1 MEEYNESSTG
11 SIIVGGNKNNS
22 SSKGRFLSAEGTSPL
37 IDSVNC
43 QREPEIDLSTASLH
57 QAAAT
62 FNNVVMLVLL
72 FLIFGLSNSA
82 FLALSF
88 YCSSF
93 LCICSLIQSC
103 KMHLGFLPVFLLE
116 VFTCQEIYGRV
127 CMVIVFIYRVD
138 DKLLCV
144 T

>member
-43 QREPEIDLSTASLH
+43 QREPEIDLSTGFLH

-88 YCSSF
+88 YFSSF
-93 LCICSLIQSC
+93 LCIFEFNRTTNIWAFCLFFFWRYLHA
-103 KMHLGFLPVFLLE
+103 KK
-116 VFTCQEIYGRV
+116 Y
-127 CMVIVFIYRVD
+127 MVEYAW
-138 DKLLCV
+138 L
-144 T
+144 